1 MYKIYIHT
9 YMICIDM
16 YVTIYIYIVY
26 VYILYMDIMIPWS
39 PMISGPR
46 PSPMGVSLMDG

>member
-16 YVTIYIYIVY
+16 YVTIYIVY

-46 PSPMGVSLMDG
+46 PSPMGVSLVDG